1 MFKRFMP
8 YFNTDEGTGGNGTL
22 EIEPTGGS
30 GEPIDEGQAQPEAK
44 RTYELDFLGEK
55 KTVDIDFDDEDS
67 VKQILQKSL
76 NNDRIS
82 EKWENS
88 KATLSKMEEVARKA
102 GFLNEHGHGDIDA
115 YYEAANQE
123 LRQREI
129 EELTE
134 KVNLPP
140 ELAEELLLAR
150 QDRAM
155 LKAERER
162 QQAEIAK
169 QKQYAELLD
178 FYKEV
183 NGKDLDP
190 ATTTLP
196 KEVWEAVEN
205 GVSPKHAYAEY
216 RLKEMLKEQQIE
228 QGNLENS
235 KASPGSVTGKGQA
248 IEKDYYTSDELDRLT
263 DADLN
268 DPNVFEKAMRS
279 MSRI

>member
-1 MFKRFMP
+1 MFIKDFMP
-8 YFNTDEGTGGNGTL
+8 YFDADDDFSGGQGDPAEETSDGIGDGTEG
-22 EIEPTGGS
+22 
-30 GEPIDEGQAQPEAK
+30 AQPQAK

-55 KTVDIDFDDEDS
+55 KTVDVDFDDEDS

-88 KATLSKMEEVARKA
+88 KTTISKMEEIARKA
-102 GFLNEHGHGDIDA
+102 GFINEYGHGDLDA
-115 YYEAANQE
+115 YHEAANQE

-129 EELTE
+129 DELTE
-134 KVNLPP
+134 NVNLPP
-140 ELAEELLLAR
+140 ELAEELYLAR
-150 QDRAM
+150 QDRATF
-155 LKAERER
+155 KAEKER

-169 QKQYAELLD
+169 QEQYAELLN

-183 NGKDLDP
+183 HGEDLDP
-190 ATTTLP
+190 AKTTLP
-196 KEVWEAVEN
+196 KEVWEAVES

-216 RLKEMLKEQQIE
+216 HLKQMLKERQIE

-235 KASPGSVTGKGQA
+235 KASAGSVTGKGQTV
-248 IEKDYYTSDELDRLT
+248 EKDFYTSDELDRLT
-263 DADLN
+263 ESELN
-268 DPNVFEKAMRS
+268 DPIVFEKAMKS